1 MSSTYAADVAVS
13 LRCSNP
19 VTSEITN
26 ALNNFIG
33 KVSGGLDGA
42 ISLAQEIDS
51 TVAIIAD
58 SAMGFTN
65 QLSELLQDKLVSF
78 ISTGLSGVSSFLF
91 SQISSPIAAL
101 AQIKAFSASA
111 VLPIDNLS
119 FLSVSD

>member
-26 ALNNFIG
+26 TLNNFIG
-33 KVSGGLDGA
+33 KVSGGLGGA

-65 QLSELLQDKLVSF
+65 QMSDLLQDKLVSF

-101 AQIKAFSASA
+101 AQIKAFQC
-111 VLPIDNLS
+111 
-119 FLSVSD
+119 VSSLTN